1 MAPDPTTAEN
11 LLTSRDREIMA
22 GAVLHLPA
30 PAQPLKWQGE
40 IAAANSEAVWNL
52 ARTHLTNAAERSQP
66 EVVIDLSSVRFL
78 DSSGLGVM
86 VRIKK
91 LAQHHGTKLVF
102 RHVQPAVQNVIHL
115 SRMEEFLLGQIR
127 PRR

>member
-1 MAPDPTTAEN
+1 VE
-11 LLTSRDREIMA
+11 E
-22 GAVLHLPA
+22 
-30 PAQPLKWQGE
+30 
-40 IAAANSEAVWNL
+40 VWNI
-52 ARTHLTNAAERSQP
+52 ARSHLTNAAETSQP
-66 EVVIDLSSVRFL
+66 EVIIDLSEVRFM

-102 RHVQPAVQNVIHL
+102 KNVQPAVENVIQL
-115 SRMEEFLLGQIR
+115 SRMEEFLLGQTR